1 MALELAGLDSGN
13 AIAGAVASAGRATDA
28 AAAGG
33 PFFGGDGGGTVGG
46 GGPGAGGGGAGA
58 GGGGV
63 DPGLPYQPPGSGG
76 GGGAGS
82 GGGSSGPPPV
92 MCVAAAGG
100 GSGPQTASATCDD
113 DMTLSDEGEAWLK
126 EVEKLALQPYDDQ
139 VGITDEPI
147 IEWVEGATIGY
158 GHLIGENEWD
168 LYKDGITE
176 EQAETLFQQDVAPFV
191 DKVNE
196 VIEVE
201 VTANEFDAMVMLAY
215 NIGRDGFA
223 GSSVAKM
230 VNDPEADTSY
240 DTLEDAWKAWNK
252 SQGKVNN
259 GLINRRDA
267 EWDMYSEGIYEHW

>member
-1 MALELAGLDSGN
+1 
-13 AIAGAVASAGRATDA
+13 
-28 AAAGG
+28 
-33 PFFGGDGGGTVGG
+33 
-46 GGPGAGGGGAGA
+46 
-58 GGGGV
+58 
-63 DPGLPYQPPGSGG
+63 
-76 GGGAGS
+76 
-82 GGGSSGPPPV
+82 

-147 IEWVEGATIGY
+147 TEWVEGATIGY